1 MQQMKKTIGIA
12 LIAAGALI
20 AGVLIGLHFVSKP
33 GFDESRFHGTWLQ
46 HPRALQAFHLKRTD
60 GQVFNNDS
68 LQGHWT
74 MLFFGFTNCG
84 YLCPTTMAEIAKM
97 YRQLQA
103 AGVENLPEV
112 VMISIDPKRDSMGKL
127 KSYVE
132 AFNPHF
138 TGARGPEDAIA
149 AMTREM
155 GVAYIKVAVQEG
167 QNPQNYDMQH
177 SGAIMLINP
186 QGKLN
191 AFFTTPHQAESL
203 AADYGMLI
211 NP

>member
-1 MQQMKKTIGIA
+1 MKVNIKKTVMLSVLAVIA
-12 LIAAGALI
+12 LLS
-20 AGVLIGLHFVSKP
+20 GVLIGLHLSKKS
-33 GFDESRFHGTWLQ
+33 GFDEAQFHGTWLK
-46 HPRALQAFHLKRTD
+46 HPRALQSFSLKRTD
-60 GQVFNNDS
+60 GRVFNNES
-68 LQGHWT
+68 LHGHWT
-74 MLFFGFTNCG
+74 MVFFGFTNCG
-84 YLCPTTMAEIAKM
+84 YLCPTAMAEIGKM

-103 AGVENLPEV
+103 QGIENLPEV
-112 VMISIDPKRDSMGKL
+112 VMISIDPRRDNMGKL

-138 TGARGPEDAIA
+138 SGARGNEKIIS

-167 QNPQNYDMQH
+167 QNPENYDMQH

-191 AFFTTPHQAESL
+191 AFFTTPHQADSL
-203 AADYGMLI
+203 AADYEMLI
-211 NP
+211 R